1 MAYLEDILAN
11 AQGGQGMDVIGRE
24 FGLTPEQTQAAV
36 AALLPAISTGLKRAT
51 STPEGVARL
60 LAVTARQRYLR
71 AMYDDP
77 ETAFA
82 EPGRDAGN
90 DILSVIFGA
99 PAVSR
104 AIADRAQMQSGIAS
118 SILKKLLPVLVGMLI
133 SGIFGRRSGE
143 AAPAGAPGTTG
154 AGGGGLWDILEQVFR
169 RGVSGQSGSPPAE
182 PQQGPPPGN
191 QQPLP
196 IPGGPFPSSR
206 DAGGQAPSGG
216 DFLEQ
221 ILRELQ
227 KAIQDGRLKPVVIE
241 MPMPGGQMP
250 GGQTGS
256 APYETPTTGSD
267 IPPVAKPSA
276 APIPGGDSLPGPR
289 MPAPG
294 SRMPS
299 GPQSPGGGFLEDIL
313 RDLLG
318 GASGAPPRMP
328 QAGALSANAF
338 DDRFEAGREV
348 DQAQLD
354 KIQSMLDQFFGSRRA

>member
-1 MAYLEDILAN
+1 
-11 AQGGQGMDVIGRE
+11 MDVIGRE

-36 AALLPAISTGLKRAT
+36 TALLPAISTGLKRAT

-133 SGIFGRRSGE
+133 SGIFGRRSDE

-169 RGVSGQSGSPPAE
+169 RGLSGQSGTPPVQ
-182 PQQGPPPGN
+182 PQQGSPSSN

-206 DAGGQAPSGG
+206 DAGGQPPPGG

-241 MPMPGGQMP
+241 MPMPGGQ
-250 GGQTGS
+250 TGS
-256 APYETPTTGSD
+256 APSEAPTTGGD
-267 IPPVAKPSA
+267 MPPVAKPSA

-299 GPQSPGGGFLEDIL
+299 NPQSPGGGFLEDIL

-318 GASGAPPRMP
+318 GASGAPSRIP
-328 QAGALSANAF
+328 QGGALSANAF
-338 DDRFEAGREV
+338 EDRFEAGREV
-348 DQAQLD
+348 DQAHLD
-354 KIQSMLDQFFGSRRA
+354 KIQSVFDQFFGSRRA

>member
-1 MAYLEDILAN
+1 MAHLDDILAN
-11 AQGGQGMDVIGRE
+11 AQGGQGMDTIGRE

-104 AIADRAQMQSGIAS
+104 AIADRAQTQSGIAS
-118 SILKKLLPVLVGMLI
+118 SILRKLLPVLVGMLI
-133 SGIFGRRSGE
+133 SGMLGRKSGE
-143 AAPAGAPGTTG
+143 AAPAGPPGGATG
-154 AGGGGLWDILEQVFR
+154 PGGGSLWDALQQIFR
-169 RGVSGQSGSPPAE
+169 RGLSGQSGTPPMQ
-182 PQQGPPPGN
+182 PQQGSPPGD
-191 QQPLP
+191 QPLP
-196 IPGGPFPSSR
+196 IPGGPFPSPR
-206 DAGGQAPSGG
+206 DASGEPPPGG

-241 MPMPGGQMP
+241 VPMPGGQS
-250 GGQTGS
+250 GS
-256 APYETPTTGSD
+256 APSEAPATDGD
-267 IPPVAKPSA
+267 MPPVARPSG
-276 APIPGGDSLPGPR
+276 APRPGGDMLPGPR

-299 GPQSPGGGFLEDIL
+299 SPQSPGGGFLEDIL
-313 RDLLG
+313 REMLG
-318 GASGAPPRMP
+318 RASGAPPRMP

-338 DDRFEAGREV
+338 EDRFETRRQV
-348 DQAQLD
+348 DQTQLD
-354 KIQSMLDQFFGSRRA
+354 DIQNVFDQFFGSRRA